1 MTMDILRTESLH
13 LVRDGA
19 VKHKIDAELVNVF
32 QDCQDRPLLK
42 KPREV
47 TIKIVVTP
55 VPDGQSADLGDV
67 DVAFIVK
74 SSLPPTEIR
83 RPMKAMKKR
92 NGFAFDADTDDV
104 DHSPAQRRLDGIDSD
119 GDDE

>member
-19 VKHKIDAELVNVF
+19 LKHQIDAELVKIHH
-32 QDCQDRPLLK
+32 DCQERPLLK
-42 KPREV
+42 KPRKV
-47 TIKIVVTP
+47 TVEIIIT
-55 VPDGQSADLGDV
+55 PDGQTPDLQDV
-67 DVAFIVK
+67 DVAFTVK
-74 SSLPPTEIR
+74 ASIPPTEIR

-104 DHSPAQRRLDGIDSD
+104 DHDPAQRRLQGIDED
-119 GDDE
+119 GDES